1 MTEQPSNEEKHVSTE
16 TNAPVMSAEDLCLAD
31 DTWEHHDQTDDY
43 PCTRCGEKSSQIE
56 AEKAK

>member
-1 MTEQPSNEEKHVSTE
+1 MSTE

-43 PCTRCGEKSSQIE
+43 PCLRCRRDGDRRTEV
-56 AEKAK
+56 AK